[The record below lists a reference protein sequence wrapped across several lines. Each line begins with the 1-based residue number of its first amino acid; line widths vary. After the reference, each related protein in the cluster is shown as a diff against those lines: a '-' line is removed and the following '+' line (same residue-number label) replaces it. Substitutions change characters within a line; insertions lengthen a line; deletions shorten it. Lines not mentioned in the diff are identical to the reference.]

1 MGEWYV
7 FCFFVFFILWL
18 LYVFLMMCFCVF
30 LMFFCDFQHL
40 LGPRFRE
47 FSIFSD
53 TSFRV
58 SFVFDFSLEFYQFF
72 YDCFIWLCND
82 LTFLYSSTW
91 HLCKHDFWRTLQRF
105 CLIFTYSVCVEIWA
119 KLQNT
124 FLKTITNVLHFHLIL
139 GMKINEQ
146 MSEKTLIIWKT
157 IDDNRMSKKKMFATC
172 FSRFSV
178 ILKYSWGAM
187 LCFFRYKGGA
197 KWLLRFV

>member
-1 MGEWYV
+1 MGGWYV
-7 FCFFVFFILWL
+7 FCFFRFFNTLIFVCVFDD
-18 LYVFLMMCFCVF
+18 VFLCLFNVF
-30 LMFFCDFQHL
+30 L
-40 LGPRFRE
+40 RF
-47 FSIFSD
+47 S
-53 TSFRV
+53 TSFGTLFSWV
-58 SFVFDFSLEFYQFF
+58 FEIFWYILSCVIFFDFSLEFYQFF
-72 YDCFIWLCND
+72 YDCFTWLCND

-157 IDDNRMSKKKMFATC
+157 IDDNRMSKKKKCVLPVFLD
-172 FSRFSV
+172 FLWF
-178 ILKYSWGAM
+178 
-187 LCFFRYKGGA
+187 
-197 KWLLRFV
+197 